1 MKKLFIVL
9 IATTIIKTSSKAQ
22 EVPNQNINYKISQ
35 DHYTRLADSLLKFQ
49 GTTIQNTYKAIDYMQ
64 AKQDRKEAR
73 KNFRQQLRLERA
85 RNPYYWNN
93 WGGNSNWNSPY
104 YNNWNSFTPDMG
116 YRTGNWTFWY

>member
-1 MKKLFIVL
+1 ME
-9 IATTIIKTSSKAQ
+9 TSTKAQ
-22 EVPNQNINYKISQ
+22 EVPNQNVNYKISQ

-73 KNFRQQLRLERA
+73 KNLRQQLRLERA

-104 YNNWNSFTPDMG
+104 YNNWNSFTPGMG